1 MALIS
6 KIKGTNGAEYNVRDD
21 VSVWGGRNLVYNKEE
36 SSIEGKLNFQYDIL
50 YNMENFLKSLN
61 VDDIITISFEA
72 KAASAVSG
80 CTIYAYQT
88 SGKTIGT
95 APTIA
100 LTTD

>member
-1 MALIS
+1 MATIS
-6 KIKGTNGAEYNVRDD
+6 KIKLPNNASYDIRDD
-21 VSVWGGRNLVYNKEE
+21 YSMWGGRNLVYNKEE
-36 SSIEGKLNFQYDIL
+36 SSIDGKLDFQYDIL
-50 YNMENFLKSLN
+50 YGMENFLENLN

-95 APTIA
+95 APTIS